1 MRLLDELDRSAF
13 WIPLGGAESCAE
25 VAEEVRRP
33 YLVYKLDHVCGPPL
47 SRFEFREYVGTRC
60 ENESMDEGGRNHG
73 GAQAALLQLSAGAH
87 VIGSRGDHSANEGAT
102 AHSVVGMVWGA

>member
-1 MRLLDELDRSAF
+1 
-13 WIPLGGAESCAE
+13 
-25 VAEEVRRP
+25 
-33 YLVYKLDHVCGPPL
+33 
-47 SRFEFREYVGTRC
+47 
-60 ENESMDEGGRNHG
+60 MDEGGRNHG